1 MSAPQNIII
10 KNARVHNLKNLSV
23 EFARNKLT
31 VVTGVSGSGK
41 SSLVFDT
48 LFAEGQR
55 RYVESLSAYA
65 RQFLGRMQKPDVD
78 YIKGISPAIAIEQ
91 KVNIRNPRSTVA
103 TSTEIYDYLKL
114 LFARAGKTFSPESKL
129 EVKMHTVE
137 SVAAFIMHLQA
148 KSKVLLLVEIKPQG
162 RTLAQ
167 ELEVLMQK
175 GFSRLWIPNE
185 FGGEVVDIAD
195 FSGDAR
201 HSELEASANEN
212 GKGKSK
218 KPAIKSAKVLKV
230 HVDKAQGAR
239 KQPDAHPPPLPLYLL
254 VDRFITDPADEEQR
268 SRLRDSIQ
276 TAFNEGSGECWVNI
290 IGGISKMLHFTNR
303 FEADGQRFEV
313 PSLHFFSFNNP
324 YGACKTCEGYG
335 SVIGIDENLVV
346 PNKNLSIY
354 EEAIAPWRG
363 QQMDNYRKQFIST
376 CRKNDFP
383 IHRSYNELSQEEID
397 FLWLG
402 GKDWFGLN
410 GFIKEL
416 EAQTYKI
423 QYRVL
428 LSRYRGKKLCP
439 DCFGTRLRKDTAYV
453 LLTDRK
459 YTTDKKETDFDPF
472 KRYKSLQHILLMSV
486 TDSLSFFQQLEQG
499 ENEHKISKRIL
510 AEIVGRLQ
518 CLLDVGLGY
527 LSLNRLSNSL
537 SGGESQ
543 RINLATS
550 LGSSLV
556 GSLYILDEPSIGL
569 HSRDTQRLIK
579 VLKNLRD
586 LGNTVIVVEHDE
598 EIMEISDELMDIGPL
613 AGTQGGNLVWQ
624 GKFADIHKK
633 NESLTAKYLAG
644 EESIEVPKHRRKWNE
659 YIEVK
664 SASENNLKNI
674 TVKFPLNCITCITGV
689 SGSGKTSLVKTVLYP
704 SLQRATGEFTPSK
717 MGSHSGLS
725 GYTKSVSLVEMID
738 QNPIGKSS
746 RSNPVTYIKAYDGI
760 RDLFANQATSK
771 ARGYKPSHFSFNV
784 EGGRCETCQGEG
796 ETTVEMQFMADIR
809 LPCED
814 CSGSRF
820 KQEVMEVTYNGLHIG
835 QVLTLTVD
843 EAMKF
848 FVDEKTISYKLR
860 PLQDVGL
867 GYVTLG
873 QSASTLSGGEAQR
886 VKLASFLGKS
896 GNGDQILFI
905 FDEPTT
911 GLHFHDIKKLMLS
924 FEALVKQGHS
934 ILIIEHNLEVIKC
947 ADWVIDLG
955 PEAGEAGGNVVF
967 EGIPED
973 LVKCKAS
980 YTGHYLKRKL

>member
-1 MSAPQNIII
+1 MPAPQNIII

-114 LFARAGKTFSPESKL
+114 LFARAGKTFSPESKQ

-137 SVAAFIMHLQA
+137 SVTTFIMHLQA
-148 KSKVLLLVEIKPQG
+148 ESKVLLLVEIKPNG
-162 RTLAQ
+162 RPLAQ

-175 GFSRLWIPNE
+175 GFSRLWVD
-185 FGGEVVDIAD
+185 GEVVDIAD
-195 FSGDAR
+195 VGTEMLEVR
-201 HSELEASANEN
+201 GQESE
-212 GKGKSK
+212 SK
-218 KPAIKSAKVLKV
+218 PKKKSAKLAKVEKQMLKRV
-230 HVDKAQGAR
+230 QHDDTPEVNPKL
-239 KQPDAHPPPLPLYLL
+239 KTPNYKLL
-254 VDRFITDPADEEQR
+254 VDRFITDPADEEQQ

-276 TAFNEGSGECWVNI
+276 TAFNEGNGECWINI
-290 IGGISKMLHFTNR
+290 LGDSGKMLHFTNR

-335 SVIGIDENLVV
+335 SVVGIDENLVV
-346 PNKNLSIY
+346 PNKDLSIY
-354 EEAIAPWRG
+354 EEAIALWRG
-363 QQMDNYRKQFIST
+363 QQMDNYRKQFISI

-428 LSRYRGKKLCP
+428 LSRYRGKKQCP
-439 DCFGTRLRKDTAYV
+439 DCLGTRLRKDTAYV
-453 LLTDRK
+453 LLTDKK
-459 YTTDKKETDFDPF
+459 YISDKKETGFDPF
-472 KRYKSLQHILLMSV
+472 KKYKSLQHILLMSV
-486 TDSLSFFQQLEQG
+486 SDSLVYFSKLEQG
-499 ENEHKISKRIL
+499 ENEHKISERIL
-510 AEIVGRLQ
+510 KEIVGRLQ
-518 CLLDVGLGY
+518 CLEDVGLGY

-644 EESIEVPKHRRKWNE
+644 TESIEVPKHRRKWNE

-674 TVKFPLNCITCITGV
+674 TVKFPLNCITCVTGV

-725 GYTKSVSLVEMID
+725 GNTKSVSLVEMID

-760 RDLFANQATSK
+760 RDLFASQAVSK

-814 CSGSRF
+814 CGGSRF
-820 KQEVMEVTYNGLHIG
+820 KPEVMEVTYNGLHIG
-835 QVLTLTVD
+835 QVLSLTVD
-843 EAMKF
+843 EAMQF
-848 FVDEKTISYKLR
+848 FVAEKNISNKLR

-896 GNGDQILFI
+896 GNGEHILFI

-955 PEAGEAGGNVVF
+955 PEAGEAGGNIVF
-967 EGIPED
+967 EGTPED

-980 YTGHYLKRKL
+980 YTGQFLKRKLK